1 VTEVTPSAVIPQQL
15 GTDDQA
21 AMTELWQQL
30 AAKQRRNI
38 LRRKYYDAKA
48 GLRDLGISI
57 PPQLRNVEVA
67 LGAPAKGVDSMSRR
81 TILEGFT
88 AADAE
93 TADLGLDDLWTGNR
107 MEIEAPNA
115 HTSALIRSCAF
126 GFVTQGDV
134 EAGEPPALITTR
146 SAEFATGMWDRR
158 RRSLRSALSVT
169 EVDEA
174 GVPTEMNMYLPNRT
188 VIMRSTSGGRWDLR
202 QVEHDLG
209 VPVEL
214 LAYKAEL
221 DRPFGRSRITRPVM
235 YLTDAMVRTALR
247 TEVSAEFYNAPQ
259 RYALGADEEAFKA
272 KDGTVAPA
280 WQVLLGRMLTL
291 SRDEEGELPTVG
303 QFAQQ
308 SMVPN
313 LDQMRS
319 LAQQLAME
327 LSLPVGS
334 LGIVQDNPSSAEAIK
349 AAWEELGT
357 EIEHWQRTALS
368 PAWESIVRMA
378 LSIVDDSPAA
388 MATYRTIR
396 ARWGAWSTPSE
407 VSRAQASAARVQ
419 ANPRLAGTDVELEK
433 QGFTDDEIRRIKAQW
448 AREASRSS
456 LAALTASAAGRSAP
470 AAEPQESS
478 VATDAAAQ
486 KAQFDALG
494 VAIRAGVDPDDA
506 ARRLGLDGI
515 QFTGAVPVSLRLP
528 ESEAAELEEA

>member
-1 VTEVTPSAVIPQQL
+1 VTDVEPSAVVPQQL
-15 GTDDQA
+15 GDADRD
-21 AMTELWQQL
+21 AMTELWKQL

-38 LRRKYYDAKA
+38 LRRKYYDAVI

-57 PPQLRNVEVA
+57 PPQLRQVEVA

-81 TILEGFT
+81 TILDGFT
-88 AADAE
+88 SADVD
-93 TADLGLDDLWTGNR
+93 TADIGLDDVWTENH

-134 EAGEPPALITTR
+134 EAGEPEALITVR
-146 SAEFATGMWDRR
+146 SAEYATGMWDRR
-158 RRSLRSALSVT
+158 RRALRSALSVT
-169 EVDEA
+169 ETDESGTPA
-174 GVPTEMNMYLPNRT
+174 EMNMYLPGRT
-188 VIMRSTSGGRWDLR
+188 IIMRALSGGRWDLR
-202 QVEHDLG
+202 QVEHDMG
-209 VPVEL
+209 VPVRL

-221 DRPFGRSRITRPVM
+221 DRPFGRSRISRPVM

-259 RYALGADEEAFKA
+259 RYALGADEESFKA
-272 KDGTVAPA
+272 KDGSVVPP

-291 SRDEEGELPTVG
+291 SRDEEGELPQIG

-308 SMVPN
+308 TMQPN

-357 EIEHWQRTALS
+357 DIEHWQRTALS

-378 LSIVDDSPAA
+378 LSIVDDSPVAQAA
-388 MATYRTIR
+388 YRTIR
-396 ARWGAWSTPSE
+396 ARWGSWSAPSE
-407 VSRAQASAARVQ
+407 VSRAQASVARVQ
-419 ANPRLAGTDVELEK
+419 AIPRLGETDVELEH
-433 QGFTDDEIRRIKAQW
+433 QGFTDDEIRRIRAQW
-448 AREASRSS
+448 AREGSRANLGTLLGSAVARAQ
-456 LAALTASAAGRSAP
+456 AATVPP
-470 AAEPQESS
+470 AADPEP
-478 VATDAAAQ
+478 V
-486 KAQFDALG
+486 
-494 VAIRAGVDPDDA
+494 
-506 ARRLGLDGI
+506 
-515 QFTGAVPVSLRLP
+515 
-528 ESEAAELEEA
+528 EA